1 MATRAVLWGAMN
13 NSMRTLTVLGILIL
27 LLLTSVGCV
36 SQKSIDDLNKRLA
49 DVDARVTKLEQ
60 AEAQR
65 SREAANAANKDKNKA
80 LLENATAEAGKRKQ
94 ECIATAEWE
103 FNKWVQDNG
112 TRVPGKTEVYAAA
125 PEAIKQARAQ
135 EDKAKADCQKAYEDA
150 MQAAQLKYPQ

>member
-1 MATRAVLWGAMN
+1 MN
-13 NSMRTLTVLGILIL
+13 NPIRTLAVLGILIL
-27 LLLTSVGCV
+27 LLLASVGCV
-36 SQKSIDDLNKRLA
+36 SQKSVDDLNKQVA
-49 DVDARVTKLEQ
+49 DIDARVTKLEQ

-80 LLENATAEAGKRKQ
+80 LLENAIAEAGKRKQ

-150 MQAAQLKYPQ
+150 LQAAQLKYPQ